1 MFFLKKHW
9 RFTVPAVVVL
19 CVLLLGGIA
28 LYSTSEP
35 PEPKTVYVMPER
47 SSTDNSPTVNSGGIA
62 TSSLLVQ
69 SAETTAPA
77 ESPTQEFVSDA
88 ESLESCCPEEELI
101 PASTSG
107 DNIVHV
113 SPEVIANAQL
123 HREWMRDFDAYLR
136 RRDMLKDHTLE
147 WTRAL
152 DATADTFYATLSPA
166 DRASLREG
174 LPEEARQW
182 WPTLFDDV
190 TPARPPDRTVNLTQK
205 ELMFEGTQLQEQVK
219 QLNPPPEPVLHDH

>member
-62 TSSLLVQ
+62 TSSLVQ

-77 ESPTQEFVSDA
+77 ESPTQEFVSDT
-88 ESLESCCPEEELI
+88 ESLESCCPEEEFI

-123 HREWMRDFDAYLR
+123 HREWMRDFDAYVT
-136 RRDMLKDHTLE
+136 RRDMLKDRTLE

-205 ELMFEGTQLQEQVK
+205 ELMFGGTQLQEQVK
-219 QLNPPPEPVLHDH
+219 LLNPPPEPVLHDH